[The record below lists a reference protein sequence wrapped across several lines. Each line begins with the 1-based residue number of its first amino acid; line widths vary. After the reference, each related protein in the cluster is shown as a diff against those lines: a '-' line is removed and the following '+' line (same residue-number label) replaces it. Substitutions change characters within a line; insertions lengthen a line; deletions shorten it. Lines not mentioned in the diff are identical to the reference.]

1 MFIKLKRL
9 NKWLRKNFPGEKNE
23 RRYRSV
29 AEGLD
34 KVEELKA
41 IGEDLEN
48 ISLELKKSTNQNR
61 RISRHTSDISHRLG
75 RRAPFRQ
82 RNDAPPEEDFIKA
95 RLEEIR
101 QISLRKQLN
110 EQKKQ
115 ETARNG
121 SPLTGMLKFAKNPP
135 NRACS
140 MLDLRVTSPV
150 RTPKRSEEAPDLS
163 DISGSEEETSSVSG
177 SDSGL
182 SMTSDTVE
190 SKKKTKQKSD
200 KPKGPRPNTPF
211 IDRKVCAINKRFSM
225 IETGNNYRTRYLN
238 QSESDLSTYASD
250 QPTQN
255 IKMHVIWN
263 GIVV

>member
-1 MFIKLKRL
+1 M
-9 NKWLRKNFPGEKNE
+9 
-23 RRYRSV
+23 

-34 KVEELKA
+34 KVEELTA
-41 IGEDLEN
+41 LGEDLKN
-48 ISLELKKSTNQNR
+48 ISLELKNSTNQNR
-61 RISRHTSDISHRLG
+61 RIARHTSDISHRLG

-82 RNDAPPEEDFIKA
+82 RKDAPPEEDFIKA

-110 EQKKQ
+110 EQKK
-115 ETARNG
+115 EENARNG

-140 MLDLRVTSPV
+140 MLDLRVTSPI
-150 RTPKRSEEAPDLS
+150 RTPKRAEEAPDLS

-182 SMTSDTVE
+182 SMTSDTVDSQKK
-190 SKKKTKQKSD
+190 SKAKSE
-200 KPKGPRPNTPF
+200 KAKEPRPKTPF
-211 IDRKVCAINKRFSM
+211 IDRKVSAINKRFSM
-225 IETGNNYRTRYLN
+225 IETGSHYRSRYVN
-238 QSESDLSTYASD
+238 QSESDLSAYASNH
-250 QPTQN
+250 Q